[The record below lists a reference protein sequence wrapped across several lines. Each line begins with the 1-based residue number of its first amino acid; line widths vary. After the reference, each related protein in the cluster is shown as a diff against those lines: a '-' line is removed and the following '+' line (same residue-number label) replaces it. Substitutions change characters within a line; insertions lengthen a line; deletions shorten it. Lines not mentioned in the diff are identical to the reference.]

1 MAESIKNK
9 FFSGV
14 VWSFV
19 QNVVLKIL
27 GFVFTIILTRL
38 LSPEDYGLVGMLAI
52 FIAIS
57 EVFIL
62 SGFGQALVQKKDC
75 TDDDFST
82 AFYFNVSV
90 ALFIY
95 MVLFFSAPLIAQFY
109 HEPQLVVIT
118 RVLSLNFVI
127 GSLNIVQRSKLTK
140 AMDFKPLAMI
150 SLIGSLT
157 GGLVGVSMA
166 FVGFGVWALV
176 SQTLSSSLSMAV
188 AFPLFTKWYPN
199 RPFSRDSFKQLWNY
213 GSKILVT
220 GTLGVVSRN
229 ISSILIGRFYDKEQV
244 GYFHR
249 AQTLAELPASI
260 LHHVLDDVSF
270 PAFCKVQSEKER
282 RIEIYRRILF
292 NAVLIAAPVMILMA
306 LLARP
311 LVLILFTEKWLPCV
325 PMLQAFLMARM
336 LMPIGATQ
344 TALLRSTGDT
354 TTYMK
359 MYFVLI
365 PISLMAIVVSIPFGV
380 VAMAW
385 ATLISAVINF
395 LITTYVV
402 GKKFNYS
409 VFSQIWEWRMIV
421 LSLLIMSVG
430 VYLSVFFIANVWI
443 QLVVG
448 GLVGVALYGLCC
460 KMFHLIDEDLKQIVL
475 SKLHFNN
482 NRK

>member
-14 VWSFV
+14 AWSFI
-19 QNVVLKIL
+19 QNVVLKVL
-27 GFVFTIILTRL
+27 GFVFTIFLTRL
-38 LSPEDYGLVGMLAI
+38 LSPDDYGLIGMLSI

-95 MVLFFSAPLIAQFY
+95 AILFFCAPLIANFY
-109 HEPQLVVIT
+109 HEPQLVVLT

-140 AMDFKPLAMI
+140 AMNFKPLAMI

-166 FVGFGVWALV
+166 FAGFGVWALV
-176 SQTLSSSLSMAV
+176 SQTLSSSLAMAIT
-188 AFPLFTKWYPN
+188 FPIVTKWTPN
-199 RPFSRDSFKQLWNY
+199 RPFNKESFRQLWNY
-213 GSKILVT
+213 GSRILVT

-249 AQTLAELPASI
+249 AQTLAEMPASI

-270 PAFCKVQSEKER
+270 PAFCKVQNEMER
-282 RIEIYRRILF
+282 RLVIYKKILF
-292 NAVLIAAPVMILMA
+292 NAVLIAAPIMILMA
-306 LLARP
+306 LLAKP
-311 LVLILFTEKWLPCV
+311 LVIILFTEKWLPSV
-325 PMLQAFLMARM
+325 PMLQAFLLARM

-359 MYFVLI
+359 MYFVTM
-365 PISLMAIVVSIPFGV
+365 PISLLAIIVAIPFGV
-380 VAMAW
+380 DAMAW
-385 ATLISAVINF
+385 ATLISAILNF
-395 LITTYVV
+395 LITTHIVGRKFDYGVV
-402 GKKFNYS
+402 N
-409 VFSQIWEWRMIV
+409 QIWEWRKIGIA
-421 LSLLIMSVG
+421 LLVMSV
-430 VYLSVFFIANVWI
+430 VVSISNYLISDVWM
-443 QLVVG
+443 QLIVG
-448 GLVGVALYGLCC
+448 ACVGASMYLMCC
-460 KMFHLIDEDLKQIVL
+460 KLFNLIDEDLKDMAL
-475 SKLHFNN
+475 TKL
-482 NRK
+482 RIKKEK